1 MSNHPDSIPAQG
13 RMKPGPFRALLDEA
27 KRFGIDTQGVT
38 NDRGSAERL
47 QQRITDKK
55 SAGTR
60 PQMVAGKRTINMAGI
75 PTFQADARTEQL
87 AREVAHYLMV
97 RVDWVAS
104 GSVAANEPKVP
115 DLLSGHADAV
125 MLRGRVHLMADEIVR
140 LRNTQ
145 ERLKR

>member
-27 KRFGIDTQGVT
+27 KRYGIDTQGVT

-47 QQRITDKK
+47 QQRITDRK

-75 PTFQADARTEQL
+75 PTFQADALTEQL
-87 AREVAHYLMV
+87 AREVAHYLMM
-97 RVDWVAS
+97 RVDWEATGRVAER
-104 GSVAANEPKVP
+104 EPKTP
-115 DLLSGHADAV
+115 EMLQGGDAEFV
-125 MLRGRVHLMADEIVR
+125 LAGRINLMAEEIVR
-140 LRNTQ
+140 LKLLR
-145 ERLKR
+145 ERR